1 MFLCVS
7 SRKKRNVRQVSWLV
21 LLQSVMDDSLF
32 EISKQTVIRIFER
45 FPSCSYKN
53 MFYRHVNLN
62 KSVGGDGERDQFKLS
77 EQHQNIFC
85 LIISVIFLD
94 KLLKKFLLTVRN
106 D

>member
-1 MFLCVS
+1 
-7 SRKKRNVRQVSWLV
+7 
-21 LLQSVMDDSLF
+21 
-32 EISKQTVIRIFER
+32 
-45 FPSCSYKN
+45 

-85 LIISVIFLD
+85 VCLIISVIFLD

>member
-1 MFLCVS
+1 
-7 SRKKRNVRQVSWLV
+7 
-21 LLQSVMDDSLF
+21 
-32 EISKQTVIRIFER
+32 
-45 FPSCSYKN
+45 

-85 LIISVIFLD
+85 ACLIMSVIFLD
-94 KLLKKFLLTVRN
+94 KLLKKFLLTVRS